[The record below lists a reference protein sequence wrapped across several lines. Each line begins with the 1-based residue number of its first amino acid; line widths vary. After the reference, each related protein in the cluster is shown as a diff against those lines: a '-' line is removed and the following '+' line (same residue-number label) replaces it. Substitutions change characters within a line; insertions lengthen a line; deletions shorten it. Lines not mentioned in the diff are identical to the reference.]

1 MKNNKY
7 KINIKYVKIVI
18 VFLLFTIIPYFIGG
32 LLPMEGFC
40 LRYLVGLLVE
50 IITSIF
56 ILSFLY
62 ILIMLD
68 LI

>member
-7 KINIKYVKIVI
+7 KINIKQLKIII

-32 LLPMEGFC
+32 LLPLEGFC

-50 IITSIF
+50 IITSILVF
-56 ILSFLY
+56 SFLY
-62 ILIMLD
+62 ILVMLD